1 MINLQ
6 PREYTR
12 GDYVIST
19 DAARLDLIR
28 VHDYLTNEAYWAQGI
43 AYSVFEKS
51 TENALCFGVYHI
63 KQQIGF
69 ARVISDYA
77 TFAYLADVFISEEYR
92 GRDLGKWLVKCI
104 LGYPE
109 LQGLRRWM
117 LLTSDA
123 HGLYERYGF
132 TPVRHPEK
140 VMEKVAN
147 NP

>member
-12 GDYVIST
+12 GDYVISS
-19 DAARLDLIR
+19 DPARLDLIW

-51 TENALCFGVYHI
+51 TQNALCFGVYHI

-92 GRDLGKWLVKCI
+92 GRGLGKWLVKCI

-132 TPVRHPEK
+132 TLMRHPEK